1 MRVAFFLVI
10 AFICLSQ
17 RKEQIII
24 SASKLFEKEQY
35 VDATPLY
42 LKLLS
47 LNPKNSDYNFRYGT
61 CILHKSSEKSEAI
74 RYLSFAVNDEK
85 IDPRAFYFLGK
96 ALHYNYQF
104 QSAKENYN
112 KYLLNRIKKDKRYL
126 VEREIEMCENGKKLL
141 NQITDIIVTEK
152 KEIDRNKFFRL
163 YNDKD
168 EIGGEVLVS
177 EEFQSRLD
185 KKKGH
190 IPIVYFPSGAKEIYY
205 SSYGN
210 KDTSGKDIYIRRRL
224 PDGSWGAPQKLP
236 GDVNTDEDED
246 FPYMHPS
253 GNYLYFS
260 SRGHNSMGG
269 YDIFR
274 SEFNPSKNSFN
285 QPENIDFAINSPS
298 DDLFYVVDSSYENA
312 YFASSRQSENGMLH
326 VYNVRVNRIPIQEI
340 IVMGDFLSEINPDN
354 KSMQIK
360 VTSDAT
366 GGEIGIIQS
375 NNEGKFSFVFPKGG
389 QYNYEVIID
398 GSNNIYNFSIEL
410 PYLDEFR
417 LLKQRAIHSIV
428 NGNETVN
435 IVNLFNDKIEGEEA
449 ILAEL
454 IRKRSVLD
462 VNVNQFDVAQLD
474 VQKEL
479 NDILSDIGLKNMSL
493 SDIRDELERLSISES
508 SREET
513 NSRARLNLKGI
524 IQSNSEILSILDKDV
539 NSLINQSDTDLNP
552 AEQYDILMQSKRLN
566 IEKNELAKD
575 IQNINS
581 IINELSQI
589 KSNNSEVSAFKNQ
602 FNDLLLHDKG
612 KEALELLRN
621 NQKLIKE
628 ARNYSDKT
636 LVDDL
641 IAENIKL
648 NNEIVALKSQKFEFE
663 NIKDDLRSDLNSIKN
678 KYESAKK
685 KEAER
690 LKKLI
695 TEKEE
700 EIEIVNNSIKDLE
713 KKIDSKTIQADS
725 LDKKIILFQKVMSNN
740 DVAVID
746 EYKLKQSIQKAQ
758 QSLGE
763 FDQLIEIKLTK
774 SKENKEKYENLS
786 SQNTNVDITTNTFG
800 VNDYSVKEKEFIS
813 KYSDDIKD
821 IESSNKTDIEKT
833 ELLKDLKLIQLKDI
847 DEELN
852 IVNND
857 LKNGIDNLSLIS
869 YEKFLS
875 DLSAQVN
882 AELSELNQMINAL
895 NNTSSIIESES
906 DNTKEDTVQE
916 IENIPVRN
924 DDNIIDIESIVESD
938 SLVLNLPPDTLEI
951 ENTLNKNTLNKEL
964 VESYKVQ
971 KQKILNNVDN
981 KVDDYSYNESLLVL
995 EVNQLD
1001 ILESKKLS
1009 IQKKLNKNPENSE
1022 LNIQMD
1028 FVNKLI
1034 DNQKVLVSSQR
1045 DKTIASISDL
1055 QIVSNNI
1062 DIDSNYS
1069 SASPEE
1075 IISREQELQE
1085 VLIQLFRENKEKL
1098 KRSYSV
1104 SVDLENVILER
1115 AISDSKKRMV
1125 ELNQVPED
1133 NENDVLEAQIELDI
1147 EKSKE
1152 VQSDLDSTNIKPI
1165 ESESIVIEEILKESN
1180 NVKSLEKKKQ
1190 LLQQAELR
1198 QEKLDSNIIELL
1210 QDQKINKIEEQ
1221 NNVVLVS
1228 KEYLE
1233 GKRRKFTVRIGEL
1246 SSEIIGKEEEINNA
1260 VKKDIPILEVKR
1272 TSLITEKSF
1281 LESQIENIDDRLLE
1295 LNKNNVSSIISDKAK
1310 VLDISKEKE
1319 REISISENYNRY
1331 YEISKEA
1338 ISLENEIKRVNS
1350 EIEKEQKQ
1358 FNENFEDFSS
1368 DDNRIRLKVKSIKY
1382 KQDLNRKY
1390 TLDLIKYKT
1399 DAEKLLENSQDKL
1412 AIQNLA
1418 LRGIKPLEIET
1429 ITTELVNI
1437 PATGFSI
1444 TRNKQ
1449 SVYSEKNP
1457 IPIGVKHPSGLVYR
1471 VQVGAFAKPIPQD
1484 LFKEFNPVSGEKI
1497 GKTNITRY
1505 MVGFFNNSA
1514 DVVKARTQ
1522 IRSLGYSD
1530 AFVVAYCDGKR
1541 IRFGDARRMQA
1552 QGTCVSKSMNDIVF
1566 EVAKSTLDKSAISPT
1581 NSSNNV
1587 NQENKLTTAT
1597 NSVNSSLKTEE
1608 DISDNSSKKPVAES
1622 NNGLKKEL
1630 FFTVQVGV
1638 FNRPISI
1645 EDSFKIPDVFSIK
1658 LPNGQVRYASG
1669 IYSTIEECLPRR
1681 DEAIK
1686 FGIKGPFI
1694 TAYLNGERISIS
1706 KAKKILLE
1714 QGN

>member
-1 MRVAFFLVI
+1 MRVAIFLVI

-17 RKEQIII
+17 REEQIVI

-74 RYLSFAVNDEK
+74 RYLSFAVNDK
-85 IDPRAFYFLGK
+85 NIDPRAFYFLGK
-96 ALHYNYQF
+96 ALHLNYQF

-112 KYLLNRIKKDKRYL
+112 KYLLNRVKKDKRYL
-126 VEREIEMCENGKKLL
+126 VEREIEMCENGKQLL
-141 NQITDIIVTEK
+141 NQITDIIVNEK
-152 KEIDRNKFFRL
+152 QEIDRDKFFRL

-168 EIGGEVLVS
+168 KIGGEILVS

-190 IPIVYFPSGAKEIYY
+190 IPIVHFPSGAKEIYY

-210 KDTSGKDIYIRRRL
+210 KDISGKDIYIRRRL
-224 PDGSWGAPQKLP
+224 PDGSWGAPQKLS

-269 YDIFR
+269 YDVFR
-274 SEFNPSKNSFN
+274 SEFNPRNNSFN
-285 QPENIDFAINSPS
+285 QPENIDFAVNSPS

-312 YFASSRQSENGMLH
+312 YFASSRQSENGKLH
-326 VYNVRVNRIPIQEI
+326 VYNVHVNRIPIQEI

-366 GGEIGIIQS
+366 GGEIGKIQS

-410 PYLDEFR
+410 PYLDEFKP
-417 LLKQRAIHSIV
+417 LKQRAIHSII

-449 ILAEL
+449 FLAEL

-493 SDIRDELERLSISES
+493 SDISDELESLSVSES

-513 NSRARLNLKGI
+513 NSRAILNLKGI
-524 IQSNSEILSILDKDV
+524 IQSNSEILSILDKEV
-539 NSLINQSDTDLNP
+539 NSLINQSDSDLNP
-552 AEQYDILMQSKRLN
+552 AEQYDILIQSKRLN

-589 KSNNSEVSAFKNQ
+589 KSNNSEVSALKNQ
-602 FNDLLLHDKG
+602 FNDLLLDDKE

-621 NQKLIKE
+621 NQSLIKE
-628 ARNYSDKT
+628 ARNYSGKT

-641 IAENIKL
+641 ISENVKL
-648 NNEIVALKSQKFEFE
+648 NNEIVALKSQNFEFA

-678 KYESAKK
+678 KYEIARK

-713 KKIDSKTIQADS
+713 KKIDSKTVQADS

-746 EYKLKQSIQKAQ
+746 EYKLKKSIQKAQ
-758 QSLGE
+758 QSFGE
-763 FDQLIEIKLTK
+763 FDQLIEIKLTE
-774 SKENKEKYENLS
+774 SKENKEKYENS
-786 SQNTNVDITTNTFG
+786 ISQTTNVDITTNTVI

-813 KYSDDIKD
+813 KYSDDIRD
-821 IESSNKTDIEKT
+821 IESSNKTDLEKT
-833 ELLKDLKLIQLKDI
+833 ELLKELKLIQLKDI

-857 LKNGIDNLSLIS
+857 LKNGIDNQSLIS

-875 DLSAQVN
+875 DLSAQVT

-895 NNTSSIIESES
+895 NNTSSVIESES

-924 DDNIIDIESIVESD
+924 DNIVDIESIVETD

-951 ENTLNKNTLNKEL
+951 ENTLNKEL

-1001 ILESKKLS
+1001 ILESKKVS

-1034 DNQKVLVSSQR
+1034 DDQKVLVSSQR

-1069 SASPEE
+1069 SANPEE

-1085 VLIQLFRENKEKL
+1085 VLIQLVRENKEKL

-1152 VQSDLDSTNIKPI
+1152 VQLDLDSTNIKPI

-1180 NVKSLEKKKQ
+1180 NVKSLEDKKQ

-1198 QEKLDSNIIELL
+1198 QEKLDSNILELL
-1210 QDQKINKIEEQ
+1210 QDQKINKIEQQ

-1233 GKRRKFTVRIGEL
+1233 EKRRKFTVRIGEL
-1246 SSEIIGKEEEINNA
+1246 SSEIISKEEEINNA

-1281 LESQIENIDDRLLE
+1281 LESQIENIDDRIQE

-1319 REISISENYNRY
+1319 REIALSENYNRY

-1338 ISLENEIKRVNS
+1338 ISLENEITRVNS

-1358 FNENFEDFSS
+1358 FNENFVDFSS
-1368 DDNRIRLKVKSIKY
+1368 DDNRIRLKVKSIKD
-1382 KQDLNRKY
+1382 KQDLIRKY

-1399 DAEKLLENSQDKL
+1399 DAEKLLENSEDKL

-1444 TRNKQ
+1444 TRNKP

-1505 MVGFFNNSA
+1505 MVGFFNNSV
-1514 DVVKARTQ
+1514 DVVNARTQ

-1552 QGTCVSKSMNDIVF
+1552 QGICVSKSMNDIVF
-1566 EVAKSTLDKSAISPT
+1566 EVAKSTLDKLAISPT
-1581 NSSNNV
+1581 NNSNNV
-1587 NQENKLTTAT
+1587 KQENKLTTT
-1597 NSVNSSLKTEE
+1597 INSVNSSLKIEE
-1608 DISDNSSKKPVAES
+1608 NISDNSSTKPVAES
-1622 NNGLKKEL
+1622 KNGLKKEL

-1669 IYSTIEECLPRR
+1669 IYNTIEECLPRR

-1686 FGIKGPFI
+1686 SGIKGPFI

>member
-1 MRVAFFLVI
+1 MRVAIFLVI

-17 RKEQIII
+17 REEQIVI

-74 RYLSFAVNDEK
+74 RYLSFAVNDK
-85 IDPRAFYFLGK
+85 NIDPRAFYFLGK
-96 ALHYNYQF
+96 ALHLNYQF

-112 KYLLNRIKKDKRYL
+112 KYLLNRVKKDKRYL

-141 NQITDIIVTEK
+141 NEITDIIVTEK
-152 KEIDRNKFFRL
+152 QEIDRDKFFRL

-168 EIGGEVLVS
+168 KIGGEILVS
-177 EEFQSRLD
+177 EEFQSKLD

-190 IPIVYFPSGAKEIYY
+190 IPIVHFPSGAKEIYY

-210 KDTSGKDIYIRRRL
+210 KDISGKDIYIRRRL
-224 PDGSWGAPQKLP
+224 PDGSWGAPQKLS

-253 GNYLYFS
+253 GNYLFFS

-269 YDIFR
+269 YDVFR
-274 SEFNPSKNSFN
+274 SEFNPSTNSFN
-285 QPENIDFAINSPS
+285 QPENIDFAVNSPS

-312 YFASSRQSENGMLH
+312 YFASSRQSENGKLH
-326 VYNVRVNRIPIQEI
+326 VYDVRVNRMPIQEL

-354 KSMQIK
+354 KSIQIK
-360 VTSDAT
+360 VTSNAS
-366 GGEIGIIQS
+366 GGEIGKIQS

-398 GSNNIYNFSIEL
+398 GSNNIYNFSVEL

-417 LLKQRAIHSIV
+417 PLKQRAIHSIV

-462 VNVNQFDVAQLD
+462 VNIDQFDVDQLD

-479 NDILSDIGLKNMSL
+479 NNILSDIGLKNMSL
-493 SDIRDELERLSISES
+493 SDIGDELERLSVSES

-513 NSRARLNLKGI
+513 NSRAILNLKGI
-524 IQSNSEILSILDKDV
+524 IQSNSEILSILDKEV
-539 NSLINQSDTDLNP
+539 NSLINQSDSDLNP
-552 AEQYDILMQSKRLN
+552 AEKYDILIQSKRLN

-575 IQNINS
+575 MQNINS
-581 IINELSQI
+581 LINELSQI
-589 KSNNSEVSAFKNQ
+589 KSNNSEVSALKNQ
-602 FNDLLLHDKG
+602 FNDLLLDDKE

-621 NQKLIKE
+621 NQSLIKE
-628 ARNYSDKT
+628 ARNYSDKS

-641 IAENIKL
+641 ISENVKL
-648 NNEIVALKSQKFEFE
+648 NNEIVALKSQNFEFA
-663 NIKDDLRSDLNSIKN
+663 NIKDDLQSDLNSIKN

-690 LKKLI
+690 LKKHI

-700 EIEIVNNSIKDLE
+700 EIEIVNNSVKDLE
-713 KKIDSKTIQADS
+713 KKVDSKTVQADL

-746 EYKLKQSIQKAQ
+746 EYKLKKSIQKAQ
-758 QSLGE
+758 QSFGK
-763 FDQLIEIKLTK
+763 FDQLIEIKLTE
-774 SKENKEKYENLS
+774 SKENKEKYENS
-786 SQNTNVDITTNTFG
+786 ISHNTNVDIATNTVS

-813 KYSDDIKD
+813 KYSDDIRD
-821 IESSNKTDIEKT
+821 IESSNKTDLEKT
-833 ELLKDLKLIQLKDI
+833 ELLKDLKLIQLKDV
-847 DEELN
+847 DKELN

-857 LKNGIDNLSLIS
+857 LKNGVDNQSLIS

-875 DLSAQVN
+875 DLSAQVT

-895 NNTSSIIESES
+895 NNTSSVIESES
-906 DNTKEDTVQE
+906 DNTKEDNVQE

-924 DDNIIDIESIVESD
+924 DDIVDIESIVETD

-951 ENTLNKNTLNKEL
+951 KSTLNKEL

-971 KQKILNNVDN
+971 KQKILNNIDN

-1001 ILESKKLS
+1001 ILESKKVS
-1009 IQKKLNKNPENSE
+1009 IQKKLNKNLENSE

-1034 DNQKVLVSSQR
+1034 DEQKVLVSSQR

-1069 SASPEE
+1069 SANPEE

-1085 VLIQLFRENKEKL
+1085 VLIQLVRENKEKL

-1125 ELNQVPED
+1125 ELSQVPED
-1133 NENDVLEAQIELDI
+1133 NENYVLEAQIELDI

-1152 VQSDLDSTNIKPI
+1152 VQSDLDSTNIKSI

-1180 NVKSLEKKKQ
+1180 NVKSLEEKKQ
-1190 LLQQAELR
+1190 LLEEAELR
-1198 QEKLDSNIIELL
+1198 QDKLDSNIIELL

-1233 GKRRKFTVRIGEL
+1233 EKRRKFTVRIGEL
-1246 SSEIIGKEEEINNA
+1246 SSEIISKQEEINKA
-1260 VKKDIPILEVKR
+1260 VKKDIPILKVKK

-1319 REISISENYNRY
+1319 RVIALSENYNSY

-1338 ISLENEIKRVNS
+1338 ISLENEITRVNS

-1358 FNENFEDFSS
+1358 FNENFVDFSS
-1368 DDNRIRLKVKSIKY
+1368 DDNRIRLKVKSIKD
-1382 KQDLNRKY
+1382 KQDLIRRY
-1390 TLDLIKYKT
+1390 TLDLTKYKT

-1444 TRNKQ
+1444 TRNKP

-1505 MVGFFNNSA
+1505 MVGFFNNSV
-1514 DVVKARTQ
+1514 DVVNARKQ

-1566 EVAKSTLDKSAISPT
+1566 EVAKSTLGKLAISPT
-1581 NSSNNV
+1581 NTSNNV
-1587 NQENKLTTAT
+1587 KQENKLTTST
-1597 NSVNSSLKTEE
+1597 NSVNRSLKTEV
-1608 DISDNSSKKPVAES
+1608 DISDNSTKPEAES

-1658 LPNGQVRYASG
+1658 LLNGQVRYASG
-1669 IYSTIEECLPRR
+1669 IYNTIEECLPRR

-1686 FGIKGPFI
+1686 SGIKGPFI